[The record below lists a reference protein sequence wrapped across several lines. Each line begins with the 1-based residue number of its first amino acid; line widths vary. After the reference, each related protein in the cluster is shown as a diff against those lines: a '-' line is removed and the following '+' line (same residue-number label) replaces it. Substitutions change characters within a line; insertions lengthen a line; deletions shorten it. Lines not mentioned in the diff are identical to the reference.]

1 MKTTHTPRS
10 LLARGFTLLEIMVV
24 LLIIGLLLAVV
35 AGGINGFREG
45 AEIQTTDAKVQS
57 LVAQLTQ
64 YKSLGGQYPT
74 QGQGIDSLHRR
85 PGDPQPKRWVQ
96 AIKNEADLMDTWGTK
111 FLYRY
116 PGSHNPTSFDV
127 YSAGPDKQ
135 PDTSDDIGNW

>member
-1 MKTTHTPRS
+1 MKTNTPRRS
-10 LLARGFTLLEIMVV
+10 LLVRGFTLLEIMVV

-74 QGQGIDSLHRR
+74 QGQGLDALHRR
-85 PGDPQPKRWVQ
+85 PGDPQPKRWNQ
-96 AIKNEADLMDTWGTK
+96 AVKNEADLIDVWGTK
-111 FLYRY
+111 YFYRY
-116 PGSHNPTSFDV
+116 PGSHNPTGFDV

>member
-74 QGQGIDSLHRR
+74 QGQGLDSLHRR
-85 PGDPQPKRWVQ
+85 PGDPQPKRWNQ
-96 AIKNEADLMDTWGTK
+96 AIKNEADLMDVWGTK
-111 FLYRY
+111 FFYRY
-116 PGSHNPTSFDV
+116 PGSHNPTGFDV